1 MTQQTQSMNTSLW
14 TSVSIMLVVLGL
26 FMLTYITIRLLPSPA
41 TPAHRR
47 TCRNPGPVQLVQPP
61 VHTPEDLSGYDH
73 LLAQYEDNTPGEA
86 LQATHLDIDTCL
98 ATSCHEEDA
107 ALSEVHEEDAALSE
121 VHEKDAALSEVH
133 EEDAALSE
141 VHEKDAA
148 LSEVLQEDA
157 ALSEVHEED
166 AALSEVHAQ
175 AEIMTTTGLGHDAA
189 VMNSS
194 SVDEQSMVASDET
207 HCTTAVVDSDS
218 MDCAQQGLCVEDKST

>member
-41 TPAHRR
+41 LPAHRR

-61 VHTPEDLSGYDH
+61 VHTPEDHLSGYDH
-73 LLAQYEDNTPGEA
+73 LLAQYVDNTPGEA

-107 ALSEVHEEDAALSE
+107 ALSEVHEEDAALSD
-121 VHEKDAALSEVH
+121 VHEK
-133 EEDAALSE
+133 
-141 VHEKDAA
+141 
-148 LSEVLQEDA
+148 
-157 ALSEVHEED
+157 D

-189 VMNSS
+189 VMCSS

>member
-121 VHEKDAALSEVH
+121 VHEKDAALSEV
-133 EEDAALSE
+133 
-141 VHEKDAA
+141 
-148 LSEVLQEDA
+148 LQEDA

-166 AALSEVHAQ
+166 AALSEVYAQ

-189 VMNSS
+189 VMSSS

>member
-1 MTQQTQSMNTSLW
+1 MNKSIKMQNMQLSSIHVHASENKASLDEQKRKMTQQTQSMNTSLW

-133 EEDAALSE
+133 
-141 VHEKDAA
+141 
-148 LSEVLQEDA
+148 
-157 ALSEVHEED
+157 
-166 AALSEVHAQ
+166 AQ

-189 VMNSS
+189 VMSSS

>member
-47 TCRNPGPVQLVQPP
+47 TCRSPGPLQLVQPP

-133 EEDAALSE
+133 
-141 VHEKDAA
+141 
-148 LSEVLQEDA
+148 
-157 ALSEVHEED
+157 
-166 AALSEVHAQ
+166 AQ

-189 VMNSS
+189 VMSSS